1 MRREED
7 SSRKEATMKLKA
19 TRLLII
25 SVLLTLD
32 PAWARAD
39 VLSSSN
45 PALAGQPVTFTVQ
58 IEAPDGV
65 TATPTGTVTFADG
78 GQSIGTVMLQSG
90 IASFTTQFTSVGDHE
105 IVGSYSGD
113 QNFQPATTPAF
124 LEHITADDLFTMS
137 VAPPMV
143 SQRAGAGSGI
153 DLTLF
158 SNNSSPGPVHFTCED
173 LPPGAT
179 CAFDSNAVVPSPSGT
194 GTKMTITSTGDS
206 RASQSSLSMS
216 LLAVLFVPLPFLGGR
231 RSLMAACALVCLFL
245 VACGGHLHLIN
256 GGTPPGSYTIHVL
269 GNDGTDTQLASV
281 KLNVT

>member
-78 GQSIGTVMLQSG
+78 GQSIGTVTLQDG

-105 IVGSYSGD
+105 IV
-113 QNFQPATTPAF
+113 
-124 LEHITADDLFTMS
+124 
-137 VAPPMV
+137 
-143 SQRAGAGSGI
+143 
-153 DLTLF
+153 
-158 SNNSSPGPVHFTCED
+158 
-173 LPPGAT
+173 
-179 CAFDSNAVVPSPSGT
+179 
-194 GTKMTITSTGDS
+194 
-206 RASQSSLSMS
+206 
-216 LLAVLFVPLPFLGGR
+216 
-231 RSLMAACALVCLFL
+231 
-245 VACGGHLHLIN
+245 
-256 GGTPPGSYTIHVL
+256 
-269 GNDGTDTQLASV
+269 
-281 KLNVT
+281 